1 MALPRRIKP
10 RLRSVFVWHRY
21 MGLTVALFALMLV
34 ITGWLINHT
43 EVLRLDSRYVQT
55 DLILDWY
62 GIEAPD
68 EVLSF
73 AVDGH
78 WISQLGDRLYIDGKP
93 LSGHYTRL
101 VGAVSFAG
109 LLTIASEGQLL
120 LLTEEGRIVE
130 RLGDAAGVPS
140 GMQAIALGPDDTL
153 LIQAAHGQYR
163 TDSALLTWRKSS
175 IPTPDWVQPSPAP
188 AEYRDQLVEAYR
200 VTILPWERV
209 LLDLHS
215 GRIFGWWGPWIIDFA
230 GLLIL
235 TLAITGSWIWWK
247 YRR

>member
-1 MALPRRIKP
+1 MKKQ
-10 RLRSVFVWHRY
+10 RLFLLWHRY
-21 MGLTVALFALMLV
+21 MGITVTLFAAMLV

-43 EVLRLDSRYVQT
+43 EALKLDSRHVQA

-62 GIEAPD
+62 GIQAPS

-78 WISQLGDRLYIDGKP
+78 WISQLGDRLYIDDKP

-109 LLTIASEGQLL
+109 LLTIALEGQLL
-120 LLTEEGRIVE
+120 LLTEEGRMVE

-163 TDSALLTWRKSS
+163 TDSAFLAWQKSS
-175 IPTPDWVQPSPAP
+175 IPTPDWVQPSPTP
-188 AEYRDQLVEAYR
+188 GQLRDQLVETYR
-200 VTILPWERV
+200 GAILPWERV

-215 GRIFGWWGPWIIDFA
+215 GRIFGWWGPWLIDLA

-235 TLAITGSWIWWK
+235 ALAITGSWIWWK